1 MDLVDEQHV
10 VVAEL
15 GEDRGEVAGTLERRA
30 RRDVQL
36 HVHLGGD
43 DRRQRGLAEARGP
56 GEEQVVD
63 GLLAAARGLEHD
75 AEVLLQLALADELG
89 EASRP
94 QTGFDGIL
102 GVVVDA
108 GIEELVTHAWLR
120 AA

>member
-15 GEDRGEVAGTLERRA
+15 GEDGGEVAGALERRA
-30 RRDVQL
+30 GRDVQL

-43 DRRQRGLAEARGP
+43 DRRQRRLAEPRGS

-63 GLLAAARGLEHD
+63 GLPAAPGRLEDD
-75 AEVLLQLALADELG
+75 AEVLLQFALSDELV
-89 EASRP
+89 EAPRP
-94 QTGFDGIL
+94 QPGLDGVL

-108 GIEELVTHAWLR
+108 RIEELVTHAWLR